1 MGDHSYD
8 DITSQFIKYD
18 NNFHKLIFRIA
29 GKESIWDMIFG
40 INQHY
45 ERFRALVNLYG
56 ENNVQNLYKQ
66 HCTIVEALNKKDF
79 NTLQEHINKMDLNK
93 NLLGFLCDRQS
104 LICHVNRGMTFSAYK

>member
-1 MGDHSYD
+1 MGLMS
-8 DITSQFIKYD
+8 IIGIWKYD

-29 GKESIWDMIFG
+29 GKESILDMIFG

-79 NTLQEHINKMDLNK
+79 NTLQEHINKHIYD
-93 NLLGFLCDRQS
+93 GFRNS
-104 LICHVNRGMTFSAYK
+104 SNVIMEYSNYFINYHE

>member
-79 NTLQEHINKMDLNK
+79 NTLQEHINKHIYD
-93 NLLGFLCDRQS
+93 GFRNS
-104 LICHVNRGMTFSAYK
+104 SNVIMEHSNYFINYHE